1 MFIHFHHSNVSS
13 NKSNK
18 QKRLV
23 LFFYTHQ
30 TSSACAGVCA
40 HASNGYDCHILTL
53 ILFTTSRFLGNEKKY
68 FLKIEYLESLL
79 KLALMKICR
88 TVFSWN
94 YMIFSILL
102 QKPWA
107 VLRVFANVAVFSTN
121 RKCRISTGSTCSKEN
136 LI

>member
-1 MFIHFHHSNVSS
+1 M
-13 NKSNK
+13 
-18 QKRLV
+18 

-30 TSSACAGVCA
+30 TSSAFAGVCA

-53 ILFTTSRFLGNEKKY
+53 ILFTTSRFLGNVKKD

-88 TVFSWN
+88 TVFCWN

-102 QKPWA
+102 QEA
-107 VLRVFANVAVFSTN
+107 VLRVFANGAVFSTN
-121 RKCRISTGSTCSKEN
+121 RRCRIFTRNTCSKES